1 MKTRK
6 EIDLRLAYYRGY
18 LEGLCYR
25 RNIKDVLNERDKIL
39 SIIRE
44 LEWVKDSSKEK
55 NEKQVAEVI

>member
-1 MKTRK
+1 MRTRK

-18 LEGLCYR
+18 LEGLCHR
-25 RNIKDVLNERDKIL
+25 RNIQDVLNERDKTL

-55 NEKQVAEVI
+55 NEKQVAEAV